1 MYAADLRVYAVFFAD
16 TFSQLNSHFPNT
28 FTMFDKPV
36 LAFVLYLCLKPHG
49 KNDEEALKMWL
60 MLRKGVYINLNHDI
74 FLNLT
79 K

>member
-1 MYAADLRVYAVFFAD
+1 
-16 TFSQLNSHFPNT
+16 
-28 FTMFDKPV
+28 MFDKHV

-60 MLRKGVYINLNHDI
+60 MLWKGVYINLNHDI